1 MNLKAQA
8 IKKQASGHWLEIISH
23 LAPQLSHACQSPGR
37 HVKCP
42 CHGEQDGFRLFDNS
56 SETGGGYC
64 NQTGAYPDGL
74 ALLQWTND
82 WSFIETLEAVAGYH
96 GMLGDN
102 ERTKP
107 ARKIV
112 EQYPY
117 RDEDGQLSFEVV
129 RYEPKDFRQRRPDGK
144 GGRVWNLK
152 GVQQVPYRLP
162 ELIANT
168 DSVYIPGGEKDCETL
183 AKHGLTATTNAGGEG
198 NWKPEFN
205 EYLKGRDVMIVEDN
219 DEKGRKHGKVIAE
232 SLHGIA
238 NGIKIIRFEELP
250 HGGDVTD
257 YLQNNTYDDF
267 VGRVKSAPLFKGSYS
282 EYFPGSD
289 LIAELETW
297 NHIRDLD
304 IKVEWVVDR
313 LIPKE
318 SITVLFGKGGIGKTW
333 LVMDIARC
341 IGSGID
347 YLGYKAQQTPVIF
360 IDFENPLSVLNTR
373 TQRLGEAN
381 NVHFWRTGSE
391 LKPPKLDSDE
401 WEQYKKLPEGA
412 VLVFDTLRASQS
424 GDENDSRAMANVM
437 NRMKELRDFG
447 FTVILLHHTA
457 KNTDNVSKGS
467 TAIVDLA
474 DHILGLT
481 RVRQKEDGQD
491 TIVDDGVEGFDT
503 ESVYYFGNY
512 QKTRF
517 EPHGI
522 HLTLNPD
529 RGFELAPDPEEETLK
544 KMHQILQDSGP
555 LLKTAFTIECNGLGL
570 GVKKLRSLVEKG
582 VGKFWNIETG
592 GTKNA
597 QLVTAIQFGSSAT
610 PIGSEKLPNSPEV
623 ESETEKQ
630 ESILI

>member
-1 MNLKAQA
+1 MNSFLELDILVKRSSGEEKVPCPRCSNTRIKSSEPCLSVNHDEGVYYCHHCEWKGS
-8 IKKQASGHWLEIISH
+8 IKKENGNGMNGLREIDT
-23 LAPQLSHACQSPGR
+23 
-37 HVKCP
+37 VY
-42 CHGEQDGFRLFDNS
+42 D
-56 SETGGGYC
+56 
-64 NQTGAYPDGL
+64 YPDENGK
-74 ALLQWTND
+74 LLYQ
-82 WSFIETLEAVAGYH
+82 SVRFI
-96 GMLGDN
+96 
-102 ERTKP
+102 
-107 ARKIV
+107 
-112 EQYPY
+112 
-117 RDEDGQLSFEVV
+117 
-129 RYEPKDFRQRRPDGK
+129 PKSFRQRRPDGN
-144 GGRVWNLK
+144 GGLTWNLK

-162 ELIANT
+162 ELIASIE
-168 DSVYIPGGEKDCETL
+168 SVYIPGGERDVESLVKL
-183 AKHGLTATTNAGGEG
+183 GLTATTNSGGEG

-205 EYLKGRDVMIVEDN
+205 EYLKGRDVIILEDN
-219 DEKGRKHGKVIAE
+219 DEKGRKHGKVISK
-232 SLHGIA
+232 SLYGIA
-238 NGIKIIRFEELP
+238 NGIKIIRFEKLSQ
-250 HGGDVTD
+250 GGDVTD
-257 YLQNNTYDDF
+257 YLKNNSYDDLIA
-267 VGRVKSAPLFKGSYS
+267 RVKAAPFFKGSYS

-289 LIAELETW
+289 LIEELETW

-347 YLGYKAQQTPVIF
+347 YLGYKAQQAPVIF
-360 IDFENPLSVLNTR
+360 IDFENPITVLNTR
-373 TQRLGEAN
+373 TQRLGEAEG
-381 NVHFWRTGSE
+381 VHFWRVGNE
-391 LKPPKLDSDE
+391 LKPPNLDSLE
-401 WEQYKKLPEGA
+401 WEQYKELPKGA
-412 VLVFDTLRASQS
+412 VLIFDTLRASQS
-424 GDENDSRAMANVM
+424 GDENDSRAMANIM
-437 NRMKELRDFG
+437 HRMKELRDLG
-447 FTVILLHHTA
+447 FTIILLHHTA

-481 RVRQKEDGQD
+481 RVRQKEGGQD
-491 TIVDDGVEGFDT
+491 TVVDDGAEGFDT

-555 LLKTAFTIECNGLGL
+555 LLKTAFTIECNSLGL
-570 GVKKLRSLVEKG
+570 GVKKLRSLVGRG
-582 VGKFWNIETG
+582 VGKFWDIEAG

-610 PIGSEKLPNSPEV
+610 PIGSEKLPNCPEEKL
-623 ESETEKQ
+623 ESDKQ
-630 ESILI
+630 ESFVI